1 MTPQYI
7 YRASLVKVVDGDTII
22 VMLDLGCHTFIKKRI
37 RLKGLNAPEL
47 KTEAGQLSKTWLTEH
62 LIGELVIETKKD
74 RADKY
79 ARLLGTIYIND
90 ANINELML
98 AENMAVK
105 YG

>member
-22 VMLDLGCHTFIKKRI
+22 VMLDLGCHTYIKKRI
-37 RLKGLNAPEL
+37 RLLGLNAPEL
-47 KTEAGQLSKTWLTEH
+47 KTDEGQASKTWLTEH

-74 RADKY
+74 RTDKY
-79 ARLLGTIYIND
+79 ARLLGTVYVND

>member
-37 RLKGLNAPEL
+37 RLLGLNAPEL
-47 KTEAGQLSKTWLTEH
+47 KTEAGQASKTWLTEK
-62 LIGELVIETKKD
+62 LVGALVIETKKD

-79 ARLLGTIYIND
+79 ARLLGTLYVGEV
-90 ANINELML
+90 NINELML
-98 AENMAVK
+98 DEGQAVK
-105 YG
+105 V